1 MPAFSKPVRSYEE
14 DMPWPVR
21 KRTLNPK
28 LTSEDNVHEDAIKW
42 RCTQEESSSVATTQ
56 LKPTKAAPTKK
67 PTAWQPS
74 IEDIN
79 NDEDIYFSNAGPPK
93 KLNAILE
100 AADGSDNNM
109 DTEMD
114 NVRINIDDHPDIF
127 VDEPDNHDEEE
138 EPDVLEEET
147 DEKELGIYYC

>member
-1 MPAFSKPVRSYEE
+1 M
-14 DMPWPVR
+14 
-21 KRTLNPK
+21 
-28 LTSEDNVHEDAIKW
+28 TSEDNVHEDAIKQ
-42 RCTQEESSSVATTQ
+42 RCTQEEFLSVATTQ
-56 LKPTKAAPTKK
+56 PKPTKAAPTNK
-67 PTAWQPS
+67 PTAQQPS

-100 AADGSDNNM
+100 AADGSDDDM

-138 EPDVLEEET
+138 PDILEEET